1 MPMPGEKNPA
11 NNSVTRKRRWPQ
23 NQETQERLPPP
34 FQLAQCCADRAAP
47 TIARHLLIVRYD
59 LWKASRDQKLPTRG
73 SFLPSPSHPSKKD
86 SGGSPLPLGGR
97 FPPATS
103 TRPNR
108 NTKTFVEPESDKTAG
123 GLSDSSSCALFVSCR
138 LNRGRQQP
146 RPEASEPRAPV
157 QAGREQRPVSG
168 WVLVEASEGL
178 RRAWP
183 LQESD
188 LSYP

>member
-1 MPMPGEKNPA
+1 
-11 NNSVTRKRRWPQ
+11 
-23 NQETQERLPPP
+23 
-34 FQLAQCCADRAAP
+34 
-47 TIARHLLIVRYD
+47 
-59 LWKASRDQKLPTRG
+59 
-73 SFLPSPSHPSKKD
+73 
-86 SGGSPLPLGGR
+86 LGGR

-188 LSYP
+188 LSYPWVLFWLSVQIAGVVVTPAGIPPCIACA